1 MAYVGFDLDETLGR
15 FSAAHYYT
23 LFLQPQTVVYEGVW
37 SGLYGTQ
44 RIQEPIPLS
53 PSLKG
58 ILDSAFAKFIQCVAQ
73 KELQDPPLGLLRP
86 SMIDF
91 IQRLKDLKDEGEVKA
106 VVIYSN
112 NGNPA
117 LLQLAGGMLE
127 TLANAPGLFCN
138 YIHWFH
144 PYRQGEVAYRRPGM
158 ATKSLAVLKKAFQ
171 TGLCSPAEIPEDQIY
186 FFDDLNPP
194 HYDLVYHLKDH
205 YIQIDPYK
213 YDAEFAPLDEC
224 FIQVMKESGLSENK
238 EYYEYIAPIIG
249 NQKNFQGI
257 LNVINQDKLGMQ
269 RKLLKPNNTRL
280 VKRTQQLFPSRVSKR
295 NFLQSLQRIRSL
307 ERQQNLGTPLSPNE
321 ETALRTAQ
329 NVVTSYEQQHP
340 NRSGGGKRK
349 TKKQRRR

>member
-15 FSAAHYYT
+15 FSVAHYYT
-23 LFLQPQTVVYEGVW
+23 LFLQPKTVVYEGVW
-37 SGLYGTQ
+37 SGLYGTGF
-44 RIQEPIPLS
+44 IQEPIPLS
-53 PSLKG
+53 LSLKAE
-58 ILDSAFAKFIQCVAQ
+58 LDSAFAKFIHCVAQ
-73 KELQDPPLGLLRP
+73 KELQNPPLGLLRP

-91 IQRLKDLKDEGEVKA
+91 VKRLKELKEEGEVKA

-112 NGNPA
+112 NGNLA
-117 LLQLAGGMLE
+117 LLHLAGKMLE
-127 TLANAPGLFCN
+127 TIANAPNLFCN

-144 PYRQGEVAYRRPGM
+144 PLREREVTYRKPG
-158 ATKSLAVLKKAFQ
+158 AAIKTLSVLKRAFQ
-171 TGLCSPAEIPEDQIY
+171 TGLCTPAEIPLDKIY

-194 HYDLVYHLKDH
+194 HYDLLYNLEDR

-249 NQKNFQGI
+249 EQKNFQDI

-269 RKLLKPNNTRL
+269 RSLLKPNNTRL
-280 VKRTQQLFPSRVSKR
+280 VQRTQQLFPNRVTKR
-295 NFLQSLQRIRSL
+295 NFLQSLQRVRSL
-307 ERQQNLGTPLSPNE
+307 ERKQNLGTALTEGEQES
-321 ETALRTAQ
+321 LRTAQ
-329 NVVTSYEQQHP
+329 NVVTAYEQQHP
-340 NRSGGGKRK
+340 NTGGSRK